1 MTALAFSIVF
11 IILAE
16 LCTKLMHVTEI
27 TNRQGNE
34 NSLEKLVVFSVC
46 ASAASFVLAMIE
58 LLEYVV
64 ALFH

>member
-16 LCTKLMHVTEI
+16 LCAKLMHVNEI
-27 TNRQGNE
+27 TNRQGND
-34 NSLEKLVVFSVC
+34 NSLQGLVFFSIC

-58 LLEYVV
+58 LLKYVV
-64 ALFH
+64 ALFR